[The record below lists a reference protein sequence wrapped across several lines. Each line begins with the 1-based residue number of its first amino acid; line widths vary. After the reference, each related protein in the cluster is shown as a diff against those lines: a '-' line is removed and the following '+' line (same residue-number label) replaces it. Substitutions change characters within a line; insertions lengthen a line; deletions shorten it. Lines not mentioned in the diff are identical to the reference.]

1 MASPAVVGMGSCRQ
15 GGDEDDDTARTTLR
29 SLSTVAV
36 AASMAP
42 AAIAVTAVT
51 WHIVGADVVENARI
65 TEDVIKGVDS
75 SNTTVEYRKGREGI
89 IALCGFQL
97 TEHISASRQ
106 ARWTTPD
113 RTGST
118 LILQFRA
125 IVDGG
130 NAFTRLKQAYV
141 NCTADTFGGT
151 APANRVT
158 VHGSYSKKK
167 KQLKLGWAIY
177 TSGAKTETLRAEG
190 LAVKR
195 AGGALIITRSITKDT
210 TTLRADVNQQRT
222 ARQFAKYKAAAF
234 S

>member
-1 MASPAVVGMGSCRQ
+1 M
-15 GGDEDDDTARTTLR
+15 ARTSLR
-29 SLSTVAV
+29 FLTAAGALLSTVAL

-42 AAIAVTAVT
+42 AATAVTTKT
-51 WHIVGADVVENARI
+51 WHIVGADVVENARLA
-65 TEDVIKGVDS
+65 EDVIKGVDTS
-75 SNTTVEYRKGREGI
+75 ITTVEYRKGGEGNI
-89 IALCGFQL
+89 EVCGFQR

-106 ARWTTPD
+106 ARWTAPD

-118 LILQFRA
+118 LILQFRN

-141 NCTADTFGGT
+141 NCTPDTFGGT

-158 VHGSYSKKK
+158 VNGSYSKKK

-177 TSGAKTETLRAEG
+177 TSSAKTETLRAEG

-195 AGGALIITRSITKDT
+195 AGGALIITRSITKDI
-210 TTLRADVNQQRT
+210 TTLNPAVNQALT
-222 ARQFAKYKAAAF
+222 ARQFAKYKAVAF
-234 S
+234 T